1 MEDKGGSTTE
11 MNGDWNLVEK
21 RKRGQRPEQEST
33 FQAQGELRPIGLGP
47 YQDAPYALILWYV
60 SKTIYLSKD

>member
-33 FQAQGELRPIGLGP
+33 FQAQGALRPIELGSA
-47 YQDAPYALILWYV
+47 QDAPYALILWYV
-60 SKTIYLSKD
+60 SKTISLS